1 MLRIHIWA
9 IALLFLLAAP
19 ACTEEQLNDLSG
31 GNELS
36 DSEIANGLR
45 AALRVGTDTSTATL
59 SQEGGYL
66 DDPVVRI
73 LLPKGLRDNIDS
85 LRASSFN
92 LGFTTVTGEQ
102 IYSGTTVLGV
112 QINGL
117 KSKEQDLVAGLN
129 HAAEAAAGKAGPI
142 FKTAITG
149 ITIQDARDILFGGV
163 DTAATAYLRRNT
175 ANSLFNLYEPKVD
188 TALRQVT
195 VGNTSVVQTY
205 QNFVADYNALL
216 NTGIPGFGTIGSLA
230 GLQPVAVTD
239 LSAYGTQRGLDGL
252 FIKVAE
258 EEKEIRDNP
267 LDRVTD
273 LLSRVFGQLD

>member
-1 MLRIHIWA
+1 MLRLHIWA
-9 IALLFLLAAP
+9 LALSLMLAVP

-59 SQEGGYL
+59 SKNGGYL

-73 LLPKGLRDNIDS
+73 LLPKALRNNIDS
-85 LRASSFN
+85 LRASTFN

-117 KSKEQDLVAGLN
+117 KSKEDDLVEGIN
-129 HAAEAAAGKAGPI
+129 HAAEKAAGEAGPI

-175 ANSLFNLYEPKVD
+175 ASSLYDLYEPKVD
-188 TALRQVT
+188 TALQQVK

-205 QNFVADYNALL
+205 QNFVSDYNDLL

-230 GLQPVAVTD
+230 GLQPVSVTD
-239 LSAYGTQRGLDGL
+239 LSAYSTQRGLDGL
-252 FIKVAE
+252 YIKVAE
-258 EEKEIRDNP
+258 EEKEIRENP
-267 LDRVTD
+267 LNRVTD
-273 LLSRVFGQLD
+273 ILSRVFGQLD

>member
-1 MLRIHIWA
+1 MHIWA
-9 IALLFLLAAP
+9 VALLLLLTAP

-31 GNELS
+31 GNNLS
-36 DSEIANGLR
+36 DSEIADGLR

-59 SQEGGYL
+59 SREGGYL

-85 LRASSFN
+85 LRASTFN
-92 LGFTTVTGEQ
+92 LGFVTVTGEQ

-117 KSKEQDLVAGLN
+117 KAQEDALVAGLN

-142 FKTAITG
+142 FKTAISG

-175 ANSLFNLYEPKVD
+175 ASGLYDLYEPKVD
-188 TALRQVT
+188 TALQQVR
-195 VGNTSVVQTY
+195 VGNTSVVQSY

-216 NTGIPGFGTIGSLA
+216 NRGIPGFGTIGSLA

-258 EEKEIRDNP
+258 EEKEIRENP